1 MKKLA
6 FFLAF
11 ILISGNAIAYSGDLS
26 ISGNGIKTNKNTILE
41 GQSFRIYSQISNNS
55 KKDLLGIARFYL
67 NNKQVGS
74 DRQISVLAG
83 KIDDVFVD
91 TRAENYGTQKIK
103 VQIFPWE
110 SENDNPSNN
119 TAELEIKI
127 LRDTDRDGTANEN
140 DSDDDNDGVPDEKDA
155 FPLDKS
161 ETFDTDGD
169 GKGNNA
175 DEDDDNDGV
184 PDTFDEMPL
193 DPNETMDTDSD
204 GIGNVKD
211 SDDDNDG
218 LSDAEEEN
226 LGTNPLKSDS
236 DNDSVNDLE
245 DSFPL
250 NPNEQFDFDK
260 DGIGDNEDTDDDND
274 GLPDEKDEYPL
285 NKGPLIILSKE
296 NPKAFYNKDFQIDAK
311 KSYDPDGEIKQI
323 KWRLDGKTYFGEKLN
338 LKFLK
343 KGQKNIEIEITDNT
357 GEKRQNTFQVSVISV
372 QKYYLISSII
382 LTISLAM
389 VILLKYISTAKK
401 EEK

>member
-1 MKKLA
+1 MKKIA
-6 FFLAF
+6 FLVAFL
-11 ILISGNAIAYSGDLS
+11 LISGNALAYSGDLS
-26 ISGNGIKTNKNTILE
+26 ISGNGIKTNKTKILE

-91 TRAENYGTQKIK
+91 TKAEIYGNQKIK

-127 LRDTDRDGTANEN
+127 LRDTDRDGTPNEQ
-140 DSDDDNDGVPDEKDA
+140 DSDDDNDGVPDEKDS

-161 ETFDTDGD
+161 EAFDTDGD

-184 PDTFDEMPL
+184 PDEFDEMPL
-193 DPNETMDTDSD
+193 DPNETMDTDKD

-211 SDDDNDG
+211 EDDDNDG

-226 LGTNPLKSDS
+226 LKTNPLNPDT
-236 DNDSVNDLE
+236 DADGVNDLE
-245 DSFPL
+245 DKFPL
-250 NPNEQFDFDK
+250 NPNEQHDFDK
-260 DGIGDNEDTDDDND
+260 DGIGNNEDTDDDND
-274 GLPDEKDEYPL
+274 GVPDEKDAFPL
-285 NKGPLIILSKE
+285 NKGPVIVLSDDT
-296 NPKAFYNKDFQIDAK
+296 PKAFFNKTFSIDAK
-311 KSYDPDGEIKQI
+311 KSFDPDGKIKQI
-323 KWRLDGKTYFGEKLN
+323 KWRVDEKTYFGEKLSM
-338 LKFLK
+338 KFIE
-343 KGQKNIEIEITDNT
+343 KGQKNVEIEITDDS
-357 GEKRQNTFQVSVISV
+357 GEKRNKNFQISVLSV
-372 QKYYLISSII
+372 QKYYLILSII
-382 LTISLAM
+382 LSISLAM
-389 VILLKYISTAKK
+389 ALFLKYISMAKK
-401 EEK
+401 GLK